1 VTQQDPVVYAFVPD
15 SWQLTLQQPLQGYRF
30 SVDAFLLADFVPL
43 DATSPLADFGTGCGV
58 VALCLAR
65 RLLQGRIVGVE
76 LQASLATVARQNV
89 RHNRLEQRVDVVRAD
104 LRQAQTLFAT
114 GTFGT
119 VVCNPPYR
127 PVGHGRLNPNPEK
140 AVARHE
146 LTLTLVQL
154 LQAAQHVLRRRG
166 VLVMIYHPARL
177 AELCTRLQAMRL
189 CPRRLRWV
197 HPTLQE
203 PAVLV
208 LVEAVLD
215 GREPLTV
222 LPPLPICDASGAYS
236 AEMQTIFRRRQAAG
250 EIRYGSAR

>member
-1 VTQQDPVVYAFVPD
+1 VTQQDQVACPSVPD
-15 SWQLTLQQPLQGYRF
+15 AWQLTLHQAPRGYRF
-30 SVDAFLLADFVPL
+30 SLDAFLLADFVPL
-43 DATSPLADFGTGCGV
+43 DAPRPLADFGTGCGV
-58 VALCLAR
+58 VALCVAR
-65 RLLQGRIVGVE
+65 RLPQGRIVGVE
-76 LQASLATVARQNV
+76 LQASLAALARQNV
-89 RHNRLEQRVDVVRAD
+89 WHNGLEQRVDIVRAD
-104 LRQAQTLFAT
+104 VRQALSLFAT

-166 VLVMIYHPARL
+166 VLVMIYHPSRL

-189 CPRRLRWV
+189 RPRRLRLV

-208 LVEAVLD
+208 LVEAVVD
-215 GREPLTV
+215 GRESLTV
-222 LPPLPICDASGAYS
+222 LPPLAICDASGAYS
-236 AEMQTIFRRRQAAG
+236 AEMQAIFHRRQTAG
-250 EIRYGSAR
+250 GIRHGRAG

>member
-1 VTQQDPVVYAFVPD
+1 MTPQDQVACPTVPAA
-15 SWQLTLQQPLQGYRF
+15 WQLTLHQAQQGYRF
-30 SVDAFLLADFVPL
+30 SLDAFLLADFVPL
-43 DATSPLADFGTGCGV
+43 DATSPLVDFGTGCGV
-58 VALCLAR
+58 VALFLAR
-65 RLLQGRIVGVE
+65 RLPHGRIVGVE

-89 RHNRLEQRVDVVRAD
+89 RRNGLDQRVDIVRAD
-104 LRQAQTLFAT
+104 VRQAPSLWAA

-140 AVARHE
+140 ALARHE

-166 VLVMIYHPARL
+166 LLVMIYHPSRL
-177 AELCTRLQAMRL
+177 AELCTRLQTMRL
-189 CPRRLRWV
+189 RPRRLRLV

-203 PAVLV
+203 PAVLA
-208 LVEAVLD
+208 LVEAVVD

-222 LPPLPICDASGAYS
+222 LPPLAICDASGTYS
-236 AEMQTIFRRRQAAG
+236 AEMQAIFRRRQAAG
-250 EIRYGSAR
+250 GIRHGRAG